1 VALRNTPEQFGAL
14 SKLLH
19 WLIAVLIIGLIAL
32 GWYMV
37 DLTYYDRWYNT
48 SLELHKALGMLALV
62 LAVTKITWTLGD
74 TTPEPAPTIRPWELR
89 SAHAMHRTLYVM
101 MLLLP
106 LTGYVISTSAGDP
119 ISFFGLFGI
128 PALIP
133 QSDGL
138 RDLAVEVHYYA
149 AYATAALIA
158 LHVLAAF
165 KHEFIDRDGTLRK
178 ML

>member
-1 VALRNTPEQFGAL
+1 MALRNTREQFGAF

-19 WLIAVLIIGLIAL
+19 WLIAALIIGLIAL

-37 DLTYYDRWYNT
+37 GLTYYDRWYNT
-48 SLELHKALGMLALV
+48 SLELHKALGMLGLI
-62 LAVTKITWTLGD
+62 LAVTKITWSLGD
-74 TTPEPAPTIRPWELR
+74 TTPDPAPTIKPWELK
-89 SAHAMHRTLYVM
+89 SAHTMHRTLYAM

-128 PALIP
+128 PALLP
-133 QSDGL
+133 QSDRL
-138 RDLAVEVHYYA
+138 RDLTIEVHYYA
-149 AYATAALIA
+149 AYATAALVI
-158 LHVLAAF
+158 LHALAAF